1 MGSCRSRRKLCRH
14 RQGTQAVGK
23 RRGGAYMGFF
33 GQCKSLRQLSA
44 NHNAWSTGKGSGE
57 WSTVLAMGRAAP
69 ILLALLSASA
79 TTCSTQDTCP
89 EVKIVGLGEAD
100 RLAVLQGCPGI
111 PGAAG
116 PKGEPGL
123 SGKKGEMGTKGP
135 PGKAG
140 PPGIKGAAG
149 DPGLPGPKGEGRTR
163 CGRQRE
169 IRGVCP
175 TGAKGEPGFPE
186 PLARNCQELL
196 DKGKILSG
204 WYTIHPQGCNA
215 TTVFCDM
222 DTDGGGWIVF
232 QRRLD
237 GSVNFLRDWN
247 SYKRGFGN
255 QLTEFWLGNDNL
267 HFLTSL
273 GTCELRVD
281 LRDFDNNYYFAK
293 YASFRVLGES
303 EKYKLVLGDFLGGNA
318 GDSLSYHKDMS
329 FSTADQDNDMSS
341 FNCATAYK
349 GAWWYNDCHY
359 SNLNGMYWL
368 GAHGSYADGI
378 NWKTGKEYHYSH
390 KRKEMKFRPI

>member
-1 MGSCRSRRKLCRH
+1 
-14 RQGTQAVGK
+14 
-23 RRGGAYMGFF
+23 
-33 GQCKSLRQLSA
+33 
-44 NHNAWSTGKGSGE
+44 
-57 WSTVLAMGRAAP
+57 VLAMGRAAP
-69 ILLALLSASA
+69 VLLALLSILA
-79 TTCSTQDTCP
+79 TTCDAQNICP
-89 EVKIVGLGEAD
+89 EVRIVGLRDAD
-100 RLAVLQGCPGI
+100 RFAVLQGCPGI
-111 PGAAG
+111 PGASG
-116 PKGEPGL
+116 TKGEPGL
-123 SGKKGEMGTKGP
+123 PGTNGEMGVQGP

-140 PPGIKGAAG
+140 PPGTKGAAG
-149 DPGLPGPKGEGRTR
+149 DPGLPGPKG
-163 CGRQRE
+163 
-169 IRGVCP
+169 
-175 TGAKGEPGFPE
+175 AKGEPGLPE
-186 PLARNCQELL
+186 ALELSTSTLSLIFSEARSCQELL

-204 WYTIHPQGCNA
+204 WYTIYPQGCNA

-237 GSVNFLRDWN
+237 GSVNFLRDWD

-255 QLTEFWLGNDNL
+255 QLTEFWLGNDNI

-273 GTCELRVD
+273 GTCELRID
-281 LRDFDNNYYFAK
+281 LRDFENNYYFAK

-329 FSTADQDNDMSS
+329 FSTTDQDNDMSS
-341 FNCATAYK
+341 FNCAAAYK

-368 GAHGSYADGI
+368 GVHGSYADGI

-390 KRKEMKFRPI
+390 KRTEMKFRPI

>member
-44 NHNAWSTGKGSGE
+44 NHNAWSTGKGSRE

-149 DPGLPGPKGEGRTR
+149 DPGLPGPK
-163 CGRQRE
+163 
-169 IRGVCP
+169 
-175 TGAKGEPGFPE
+175 GAKGEPGFPE

-390 KRKEMKFRPI
+390 KRTEMKFKPI